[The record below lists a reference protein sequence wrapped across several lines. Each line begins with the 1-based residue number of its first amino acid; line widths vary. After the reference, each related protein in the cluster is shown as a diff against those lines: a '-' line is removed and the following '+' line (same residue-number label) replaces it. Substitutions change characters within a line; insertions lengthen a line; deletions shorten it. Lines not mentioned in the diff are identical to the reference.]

1 MKFKFFFF
9 GLFFAFFLA
18 GIFVDAQ
25 EAPVIIT
32 RSNDK
37 VVIEG
42 KVYYIHVVKK
52 GETLFSISRAYNVSQ
67 KDILIENPSAHSG
80 LQIDQSLKIPYSAES
95 EQPLLDAGEYIIH
108 RVEQGQT
115 LFSLSQSYQV
125 KIEEIVAL
133 NPGVDEVLRVGD
145 NLRIPRRGF
154 APQKEGFPPDDDRFH
169 YHKVEK
175 GETLYS
181 LSKRYNV
188 SIRDIRRANRK
199 LIWGLKAGEFISI
212 PKIPDFYDEDEKTPD
227 LIADTLQIE
236 KPVFDSLGFYE
247 LAPDPKCLEFDYFKD
262 GRTFHV
268 ALFLPLFLSRNFPQE
283 TISDET
289 TASGRVVSLTDAEVF
304 SQTLPYLEFYEGARI
319 AIDSLRKAGL
329 SVNLYVWDSERNG
342 NKLREILNS
351 WEFRDIDLIVGP
363 FFPEEV
369 AIVSNYARQNQIPIV
384 TPVSTQKDFLLGN
397 PYLYQVTPSV
407 LAELEQSS
415 LFLTDFPANNFVI
428 IHKNDP
434 DEIENVQRMKDY
446 LFRHFSMKNEFNQVV
461 IKEIIANDS
470 LPVNIEQSLNRGN
483 DNFVVMVSKNQA
495 FITDIVNRLNILS
508 NTYSISLFGMYDW
521 QRYTNLDIEYF
532 HNLTLHYSA
541 PSYVDYSKPEVKKFL
556 KEFRKLYK
564 AEPSEYGFLGFDV
577 FYYFL
582 NALKSFGPDFTTCLP
597 YMKIGLVHGD
607 FMFRKMN
614 EEGGFENHGLSIIR
628 FNKDYSVVKLNGP
641 VDIRKIAR
649 QNQEQN

>member
-1 MKFKFFFF
+1 MKFKFCFF
-9 GLFFAFFLA
+9 GLLIFFFLS
-18 GIFVDAQ
+18 GIFVNAQ
-25 EAPVIIT
+25 ESPVIIT
-32 RSNDK
+32 RSKDK
-37 VVIEG
+37 VAIEG

-52 GETLFSISRAYNVSQ
+52 GETLYSISKAYNVPQ
-67 KDILIENPSAHSG
+67 KDILIENPAAHTG
-80 LQIDQSLKIPYSAES
+80 LQIDQSLKIPYTPES
-95 EQPLLDAGEYIIH
+95 EQVLVDKGEYIIH

-125 KIEEIVAL
+125 KIDEIVAL

-154 APQKEGFPPDDDRFH
+154 APQKEGFPPDDERFH

-181 LSKRYNV
+181 LSQRYNV

-212 PKIPDFYDEDEKTPD
+212 PKIPGFYDEDEEAPD
-227 LIADTLQIE
+227 LLADTLQIE
-236 KPVFDSLGFYE
+236 KPVIDSLGFYE
-247 LAPDPKCLEFDYFKD
+247 LTPDPKCLEFDYLRD
-262 GRTFHV
+262 GRSYNV
-268 ALFLPLFLSRNFPQE
+268 ALFLPLFLDRNFPQE
-283 TISDET
+283 TFSDEP
-289 TASGRVVSLTDAEVF
+289 ASPGRVISVTDTDVF
-304 SQTLPYLEFYEGARI
+304 AHALPYLEFYEGARI

-329 SVNLYVWDSERNG
+329 SVNLYVWDSERNTT
-342 NKLREILNS
+342 KIREILHS
-351 WEFRDIDLIVGP
+351 WEFREIDLIIGP

-384 TPVSTQKDFLLGN
+384 TPVSTHKEFLLNN
-397 PYLYQVTPSV
+397 PYLFQVTPSV
-407 LAELEQSS
+407 LAEMEQSS
-415 LFLTDFPANNFVI
+415 LFVTDFPANNFVI
-428 IHKNDP
+428 IHKNEP

-470 LPVNIEQSLNRGN
+470 MAINIEQSLNRV
-483 DNFVVMVSKNQA
+483 DENFVIMVSKNQA

-508 NTYSISLFGMYDW
+508 NIYTISLFGMYDW

-541 PSYVDYSKPEVKKFL
+541 PFYVDYSRTEVKMFL
-556 KEFRKLYK
+556 KHFRKLYK

-582 NALKSFGPDFTTCLP
+582 NAMKSYGPDFITCLP
-597 YMKIGLVHGD
+597 YMKVDLLQGD
-607 FMFRKMN
+607 FMFRKLN

-628 FNKDYSVVKLNGP
+628 FNKDYSIIKLNSP
-641 VDIRKIAR
+641 IDIRKIAP
-649 QNQEQN
+649 QTQEQN